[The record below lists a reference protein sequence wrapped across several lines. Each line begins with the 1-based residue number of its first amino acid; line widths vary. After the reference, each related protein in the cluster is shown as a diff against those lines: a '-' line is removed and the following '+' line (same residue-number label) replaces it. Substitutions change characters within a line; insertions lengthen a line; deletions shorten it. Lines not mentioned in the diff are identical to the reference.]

1 MDTPERIGRR
11 RFLTA
16 AGAGAAMTV
25 GLPGLAGAAEW
36 SDAEKANAKVVTDM
50 CAAWTAPIDFDKI
63 GRFLAEDCSF
73 RASETAAP
81 VKGRQAIVDAL
92 RKMLGTSQKAGFE
105 IVQTFAR
112 GPMVVNERFDRFTL
126 PARSI
131 DWNGVGVFF
140 VKNGLI
146 QEWSDYTIRMG

>member
-1 MDTPERIGRR
+1 MDSAARIGRR

-16 AGAGAAMTV
+16 AGAGAAVTF

-36 SDAEKANAKVVTDM
+36 SDAEKANAKVVSDM
-50 CAAWTAPIDFDKI
+50 CAAWSVPIDFDKI
-63 GRFLAEDCSF
+63 GRFLAEDCSY
-73 RASETAAP
+73 RATETAPP
-81 VKGRQAIVDAL
+81 VKGRQAIVDGL
-92 RKMLGTSQKAGFE
+92 RKTLGPSQKAGFE

-131 DWNGVGVFF
+131 EWNGIGVFL

-146 QEWSDYTIRMG
+146 QEWNDYTIRMA